1 MEIKRLNE
9 YLADYSQT
17 PTKRRDIGLFDTNE
31 KNAELALN
39 LKQKMIE
46 MSKQFQK
53 QLVEYR

>member
-53 QLVEYR
+53 